1 METVSLDLWAVNLE
15 PVLPDLTSWL
25 ARVDERMAAATA
37 RGAHMLVMPEF
48 ACAQWFSFAP
58 ADLPTNQSLQWLSEV
73 GTVALDAITAMS
85 VHYGVSVLAGTIP
98 FPAALPDGVPGFLNR
113 A

>member
-25 ARVDERMAAATA
+25 ARVDERMAAAAA

-48 ACAQWFSFAP
+48 ACAQWLSFAP
-58 ADLPTNQSLQWLSEV
+58 ADLPANQSLQWLSEV
-73 GTVALDAITAMS
+73 GITGFPCLQGQFPFRQPCLTVSPVSSTA
-85 VHYGVSVLAGTIP
+85 
-98 FPAALPDGVPGFLNR
+98 PGF
-113 A
+113 